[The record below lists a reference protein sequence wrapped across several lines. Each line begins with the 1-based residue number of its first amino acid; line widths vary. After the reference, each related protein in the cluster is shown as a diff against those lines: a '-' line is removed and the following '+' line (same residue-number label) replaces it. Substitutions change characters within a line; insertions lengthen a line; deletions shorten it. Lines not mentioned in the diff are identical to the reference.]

1 LPGVPGSPGTPGF
14 PGQKG
19 EKGDKGAPGFPGIGF
34 PGAPGEKVFIPLR
47 IWLSLPKPGRTGSPG
62 LSGDKGEKGNIG
74 IPGMPGA
81 PGPKGSPGMAG
92 FPGKLKIISNIP
104 HGNTFFFIS
113 LGSPGRHGEKGEV
126 GFPGS
131 PGSPGIPGLKGEPGY
146 AGPPG
151 PKGNQGLPGLP
162 GSAIQ
167 GPKGDRGPQGQPG
180 PRGFP
185 GPPGPDGLPGAMGPP
200 GAPSVAHGFLVTRH
214 SQTIEEPSCP
224 FGTRLIY
231 HGYSLLY
238 VQGNER
244 AHGQDLGTAGSCLRK
259 FSTMPFLFCNINNV
273 CNFASRNDYS
283 YWLSTPEPMPMNM
296 APITGDNI
304 RPFISRCSVCEAPAM
319 VIAVHSQTIQIP
331 PCPEGWSSLWIGYSF
346 VMHTSA
352 GAEGSGQALAS
363 PGSCLEEFRSA
374 PFIEC
379 HGRGTCNYYANAYSF
394 WLATIER
401 NEMFRKPTPSTLKA
415 GDLRSNVS
423 RCQVCMRKT

>member
-1 LPGVPGSPGTPGF
+1 MTS
-14 PGQKG
+14 
-19 EKGDKGAPGFPGIGF
+19 E
-34 PGAPGEKVFIPLR
+34 FIKFQGP
-47 IWLSLPKPGRTGSPG
+47 PGRTGSPG
-62 LSGDKGEKGNIG
+62 LSGDKGEKGSAG

-81 PGPKGSPGMAG
+81 PGPKGSP
-92 FPGKLKIISNIP
+92 
-104 HGNTFFFIS
+104 
-113 LGSPGRHGEKGEV
+113 GEV

-162 GSAIQ
+162 GSAIE
-167 GPKGDRGPQGQPG
+167 GPKGDRGPQGQPGLPGNSLSLVYCCKPILLLNTLFFWYLGLPGPIGPPGPPGLKGAKGEQGSSGWPGSPGGPGMKG

-401 NEMFRKPTPSTLKA
+401 NEMFKKPTPSTLKA